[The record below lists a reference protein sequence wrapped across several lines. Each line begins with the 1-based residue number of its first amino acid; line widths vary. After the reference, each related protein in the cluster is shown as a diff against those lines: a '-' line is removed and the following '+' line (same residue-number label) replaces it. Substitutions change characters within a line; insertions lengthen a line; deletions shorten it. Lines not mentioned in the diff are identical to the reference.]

1 MNTDISKLE
10 KIVIT
15 ALLTLVTVLVIMM
28 MFKTTDPEIK
38 VTPEQDN
45 TKLELE
51 IENLKLQILID
62 SLKTSDSLH
71 LVMLKEKQTIIKYK
85 QNEITKV
92 IDFIPNANSKF
103 KDSLWAVHLQ
113 DTIWRDSI
121 R

>member
-1 MNTDISKLE
+1 MTTDISKLE

-15 ALLTLVTVLVIMM
+15 ALLTLVAVLAIMM
-28 MFKTTDPEIK
+28 MFKTTDPEIQP
-38 VTPEQDN
+38 TPEQDN
-45 TKLELE
+45 TKLELK

-71 LVMLKEKQTIIKYK
+71 LAMLKEKQILIKNN

-92 IDFIPNANSKF
+92 IYFIPNANSKF
-103 KDSLWAVHLQ
+103 KDSLWTVHLQ
-113 DTIWRDSI
+113 DTIWGDSI